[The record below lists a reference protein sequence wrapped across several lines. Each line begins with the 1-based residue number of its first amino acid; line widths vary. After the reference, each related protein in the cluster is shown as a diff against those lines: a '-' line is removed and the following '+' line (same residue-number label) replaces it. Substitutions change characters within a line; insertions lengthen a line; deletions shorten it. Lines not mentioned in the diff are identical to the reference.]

1 MSKLHS
7 FIKKNV
13 SFIVKLC
20 IDVRHAVAVSKSTF
34 KLSVLMSCHEIH
46 HEGTMA
52 CLITGILLFEYPL

>member
-20 IDVRHAVAVSKSTF
+20 IDVRHAMAVSKSKF
-34 KLSVLMSCHEIH
+34 QLSVLMSCHEIH

-52 CLITGILLFEYPL
+52 CL